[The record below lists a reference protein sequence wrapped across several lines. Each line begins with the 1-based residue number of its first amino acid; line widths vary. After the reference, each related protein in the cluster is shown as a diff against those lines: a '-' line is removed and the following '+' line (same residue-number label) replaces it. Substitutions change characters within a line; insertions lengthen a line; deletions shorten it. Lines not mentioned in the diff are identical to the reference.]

1 MIDRSEITSL
11 LYQRNK
17 LMLDYDRKKQFSDA
31 MMCAGTLSL
40 HYNALS
46 IEYQRLAAEAVKHDQ
61 QIPQDTQD

>member
-17 LMLDYDRKKQFSDA
+17 LMLDYDHKKQFTDA
-31 MMCAGTLSL
+31 MFCAATLSL

-46 IEYQRLAAEAVKHDQ
+46 IEYQRLARENKPV
-61 QIPQDTQD
+61 PVTE